1 MNDKIAMGRYH
12 MISDGVAMARTALLI
27 RCSAREAG
35 RVREDA
41 AAERRSV
48 SAYVLTIVVRSLE
61 AEEALSARLRNSL
74 HIWHRN
80 PSQTRVR
87 MPGPR
92 TAILVRCSI
101 DEATRIRAAAARR
114 EITISGFVLHSLRRA
129 WNVRDAGPSIL
140 LPKLR

>member
-1 MNDKIAMGRYH
+1 MP
-12 MISDGVAMARTALLI
+12 RTALLI
-27 RCSAREAG
+27 RCSAREAA
-35 RVREDA
+35 RTREDA

-61 AEEALSARLRNSL
+61 AEQALSARLRNSL
-74 HIWHRN
+74 HSWNRN
-80 PSQTRVR
+80 LSQTRVR

-101 DEATRIRAAAARR
+101 DEAARIRAAAARR